1 MKQSIILAIG
11 IVATTLLLSLISL
24 VAPNSAGPLGIL
36 AVFLLLYVISLC
48 FIYLVAKNLTALSA
62 RIVQPGK
69 WKEAL
74 EEVSSL
80 KLYYYSSIIALAPVI
95 LLGMQSVGGV
105 RLMDISLL
113 IAFEVLACF
122 YIYRRF

>member
-1 MKQSIILAIG
+1 MRQSIILAIG
-11 IVATTLLLSLISL
+11 IISAVLLSLFMSS
-24 VAPNSAGPLGIL
+24 VSPASAGPLGIL
-36 AVFLLLYVISLC
+36 AVFLLLYIISVS
-48 FIYLVAKNLTALSA
+48 FIYLAVRNSVDFLA
-62 RIVQPGK
+62 RTLRLGK
-69 WKEAL
+69 WKILL

-95 LLGMQSVGGV
+95 LLGMQSVGEV

-113 IAFEVLACF
+113 IIFQILACF